1 VTTAPERAVA
11 FDVLVTVGTDHHP
24 FDRLVQ
30 WVDSWALAHPAHQCL
45 VQRGT
50 SVRPETCASD
60 RYVAYED
67 LVESMRASTVIV
79 THGGPATIM
88 EARAYGR
95 LPVVVPRRPD
105 LGEHVDDHQI
115 RFSRWMAGRGQVLLA
130 ETEEELRRQLDLAF
144 ADPTSAR
151 IGHDDPDIEASVQRF
166 GGLVDALVARRRA
179 R

>member
-1 VTTAPERAVA
+1 MTAAPEQAIA

-24 FDRLVQ
+24 FDRLVH
-30 WVDSWALAHPAHQCL
+30 WVDSWAAAHPAHQCL

-95 LPVVVPRRPD
+95 LPIVVPRRSD

-115 RFSRWMAGRGQVLLA
+115 RFSRWMAGRKQVLLA
-130 ETEEELRRQLDLAF
+130 ETEEELHRQLDLAF

-151 IGHDDPDIEASVQRF
+151 VDQDDPDIEASVRVF
-166 GGLVDALVARRRA
+166 GGLVDALVERRNHR
-179 R
+179 